1 MNASTFVFL
10 RLIRM
15 CRLHSAFIPTWWG
28 CKSII
33 STYSSPVRPE
43 KMKAC
48 LASSIR
54 LSYIGVESI
63 FLNSSRLIYLCLASG
78 LGLYSKLSQGGHAD
92 NFLIDRQIQQT
103 VRPTQAMV
111 RSGSPE
117 ILAFLQIGSV

>member
-1 MNASTFVFL
+1 MGCRGMNASTFVFL

-33 STYSSPVRPE
+33 STYASPVRPE

-78 LGLYSKLSQGGHAD
+78 LGLYSKLSQGGA
-92 NFLIDRQIQQT
+92 R
-103 VRPTQAMV
+103 
-111 RSGSPE
+111 G
-117 ILAFLQIGSV
+117 